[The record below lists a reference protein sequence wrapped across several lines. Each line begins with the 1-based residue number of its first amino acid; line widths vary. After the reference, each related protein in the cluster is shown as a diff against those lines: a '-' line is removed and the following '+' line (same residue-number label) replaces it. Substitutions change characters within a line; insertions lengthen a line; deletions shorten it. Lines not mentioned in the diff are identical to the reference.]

1 LFIRSS
7 SLTNKHL
14 GCVAMR
20 DDYKIYV
27 DAGRPATLNN
37 GAGALT
43 DCATLPEAVLAWH
56 KLAPE
61 QKIRA
66 TVKVIGGPVYTA
78 HEIERLTTG
87 QSRREMDH
95 IAQFQTSDESILREL
110 ARETI
115 AWHGAAAN
123 SNRNWAFF
131 LCAVI
136 ERFGPPVDSG
146 GLPRLWVDIWEEE
159 CRRANTEEEILGDAL
174 QCVLDYIE
182 HSERENYYALP
193 KAERE
198 KHVYHAAQKVRAW
211 ILPNRDE

>member
-1 LFIRSS
+1 
-7 SLTNKHL
+7 
-14 GCVAMR
+14 MR

-87 QSRREMDH
+87 QSRLEMDD
-95 IAQFQTSDESILREL
+95 IEQFQTSDESILREL
-110 ARETI
+110 ARETV

-131 LCAVI
+131 LSAVI
-136 ERFGPPVDSG
+136 GRFGPPVDSG

-159 CRRANTEEEILGDAL
+159 CRCANTEEEILGDAL